1 MEALFGDLLIDEPTT
16 SGMNKTCADATT
28 QTSPSR
34 AQPAQRVPIERT
46 EGLGS
51 RLGNAGFSGSHS
63 TSATGFL
70 REATDAAL
78 GLNGKIWGTDVEI
91 TSVSGYHNAEKEVEL

>member
-16 SGMNKTCADATT
+16 LRMNRACADATT

-34 AQPAQRVPIERT
+34 AQPAQRVPTERT
-46 EGLGS
+46 ESIGS
-51 RLGNAGFSGSHS
+51 RLGKTGFGGSHS

-78 GLNGKIWGTDVEI
+78 GLNGKIWGTDIEI